1 MSRNM
6 LNGAQVIVDYLI
18 QEKVPQVF
26 GLCGHGNIQFI
37 DALYERSSDIK
48 TISVHHESVAGF
60 MADVYYRVSGRP
72 TATFTSC
79 GPGSAN
85 LPISLANAFLD
96 SVPFLAVTGNVPTSQ
111 FNRGAFQEMYRHYQ
125 ADFPSTVRTM
135 CKKVFQPTRGEM
147 VPLAVRQAWKT
158 MTTGRPG
165 PVVLD
170 VPFDVFM
177 ESAAE
182 EAPNAQAWNANI
194 SSRCGAD
201 PEGVVKAVDMLL
213 GAERPM
219 IIVGQ
224 GVRYGGAADELLK
237 LAERLQIPVAASA
250 SGLGAIDCNHPLA
263 LGLVARAGHYQANHA
278 TRQADVLLAMGMRF
292 DDRTSSSWIPGYSF
306 TIPPTRLIHVD
317 IDPEE
322 IGRNYPVALG
332 LMADVRTFLRQVH
345 AELDRRADLTKKAD
359 ARKKWLAQ
367 IDTYRKEW
375 DKFVAPGFSDDTTP
389 INPQRAALEID
400 KALPE
405 DAILVSDIGV
415 HHNWLLGFCKPKRPD
430 SLIGSMGF
438 GPMGFGVAG
447 VMGAK
452 FAAPDRPCVS
462 VCGDGAFFMHANVL
476 GTAVEYNL
484 PVVWVVWNNYA
495 YASIRGLQ
503 RGYLGGRELA
513 TDFHDPNTG
522 QRYNPDFAAMA
533 RSCGVEGVRVDRAGD
548 LGEAIR
554 KGIAANKPYL
564 IDVDIAADINPVG
577 AGVWE
582 LPGLGQSKAGIGTR
596 FSPPDL
602 LREEIACCLQ
612 ARKSSS
618 SVVPPASVLRP
629 PNWRSAKAPTSSSRR
644 ATSSGSTRSAEKLN
658 AIAIPADVTSD
669 DSVAEL
675 FRRCGPVDHV
685 VVTAAQLR
693 TGPFKTVAME
703 DVRATMEGKFWGA
716 WRVAQQADIRPGGSL
731 TLVSGFLS
739 VRPRPNSAIVSAA
752 NGALESLARALALE
766 LAPVR
771 VNAVSP
777 GIIDTPIRA
786 AMPEEARRDMLAKT
800 AAALPVGRVGAA
812 RISHA
817 RSSAS

>member
-1 MSRNM
+1 MSPRNA

-37 DALYERSSDIK
+37 DALYERSDELK

-85 LPISLANAFLD
+85 LPISLGNAFLD

-111 FNRGAFQEMYRHYQ
+111 FNRGAFQELYRHYQ
-125 ADFPSTVRTM
+125 ADFPSTVRSY

-147 VPLAVRQAWKT
+147 VPLAIRQAWKT

-182 EAPNAQAWNANI
+182 EAPNAKAWNGNI

-213 GAERPM
+213 GAERPVM
-219 IIVGQ
+219 LVGQ
-224 GVRYGGAADELLK
+224 GVRYGGAAEELLK

-250 SGLGAIDCNHPLA
+250 IGLGAIDCNHPLA

-278 TRQADVLLAMGMRF
+278 TRQADVLLALGVRF

-332 LMADVRTFLRQVH
+332 LMADVRTFLRQIH
-345 AELDRRADLTKKAD
+345 AELDRRADLTKRAD

-405 DAILVSDIGV
+405 NAILVSDIGV
-415 HHNWLLGFCKPKRPD
+415 HHNWLLSFCKPKRPD

-513 TDFHDPNTG
+513 TDFHDPVSG

-554 KGIAANKPYL
+554 KGIARQQALSDRRRYRRRHQSLRRRRLGAAGARAQQAGHRHAIRADL
-564 IDVDIAADINPVG
+564 IVDNPSKRNSHPPKKQDRGNVMMLKARRSWWSG
-577 AGVWE
+577 ARPV
-582 LPGLGQSKAGIGTR
+582 
-596 FSPPDL
+596 
-602 LREEIACCLQ
+602 
-612 ARKSSS
+612 
-618 SVVPPASVLRP
+618 SVFRP
-629 PNWRSAKAPTSSSRR
+629 PNWRRGKALKSSLPRATPSASMPLRAPSAPGRLRPTSPTTKALKICSAPAARSIMSWSPPRSSRPVPSR
-644 ATSSGSTRSAEKLN
+644 RWPWKTCARRWKASSGAPGASRASP
-658 AIAIPADVTSD
+658 ISVPADRSRW
-669 DSVAEL
+669 S
-675 FRRCGPVDHV
+675 P
-685 VVTAAQLR
+685 
-693 TGPFKTVAME
+693 
-703 DVRATMEGKFWGA
+703 AT
-716 WRVAQQADIRPGGSL
+716 
-731 TLVSGFLS
+731 
-739 VRPRPNSAIVSAA
+739 
-752 NGALESLARALALE
+752 
-766 LAPVR
+766 
-771 VNAVSP
+771 
-777 GIIDTPIRA
+777 
-786 AMPEEARRDMLAKT
+786 
-800 AAALPVGRVGAA
+800 
-812 RISHA
+812 
-817 RSSAS
+817 

>member
-1 MSRNM
+1 MPMSKNM
-6 LNGAQVIVDYLI
+6 LDGGQVIVDYLVR
-18 QEKVPQVF
+18 EKVPYVF

-37 DALYERSSDIK
+37 DALYERSHEIK

-60 MADVYYRVSGRP
+60 MADVYYRVAGRP

-96 SVPFLAVTGNVPTSQ
+96 SVPFMAVTGNVPTSQ
-111 FNRGAFQEMYRHYQ
+111 FNRGAFQEMYRHHQ
-125 ADFPSTVRTM
+125 ADFPSTVRTI

-158 MTTGRPG
+158 MVTGRPG

-182 EAPNAQAWNANI
+182 EAPNAIAWNANI

-213 GAERPM
+213 GAERPT

-224 GVRYGGAADELLK
+224 GVRYGGAAEELRK

-250 SGLGAIDCNHPLA
+250 SGLGALDCNHPLA

-345 AELDRRADLTKKAD
+345 AELDRRKDLSARAD
-359 ARKKWLAQ
+359 ARKKWLQA
-367 IDTYRKEW
+367 IDGYRKEW
-375 DKFVAPGFSDDTTP
+375 DKFVAPGFTDDTSP
-389 INPQRAALEID
+389 INPQRAAFEID
-400 KALPE
+400 RGLPA

-415 HHNWLLGFCKPKRPD
+415 HHNWLLGYCKPRRPD

-447 VMGAK
+447 VLGAK

-462 VCGDGAFFMHANVL
+462 VCGDGAFFMHASVL
-476 GTAVEYNL
+476 GTAVEYDL

-513 TDFHDPNTG
+513 TDFRHPNTG
-522 QRYNPDFAAMA
+522 APYNPDFAAMA
-533 RSCGVEGVRVDRAGD
+533 RSAGIAGVNVDRAGD
-548 LGEAIR
+548 LSDALREAV
-554 KGIAANKPYL
+554 AARKPYL
-564 IDVDIAADINPVG
+564 INANIGADKNPGG

-582 LPGLGQSKAGIGTR
+582 LPGLGQS
-596 FSPPDL
+596 
-602 LREEIACCLQ
+602 Q
-612 ARKSSS
+612 
-618 SVVPPASVLRP
+618 PA
-629 PNWRSAKAPTSSSRR
+629 
-644 ATSSGSTRSAEKLN
+644 
-658 AIAIPADVTSD
+658 
-669 DSVAEL
+669 
-675 FRRCGPVDHV
+675 F
-685 VVTAAQLR
+685 
-693 TGPFKTVAME
+693 
-703 DVRATMEGKFWGA
+703 
-716 WRVAQQADIRPGGSL
+716 GG
-731 TLVSGFLS
+731 
-739 VRPRPNSAIVSAA
+739 RYQP
-752 NGALESLARALALE
+752 
-766 LAPVR
+766 
-771 VNAVSP
+771 
-777 GIIDTPIRA
+777 
-786 AMPEEARRDMLAKT
+786 
-800 AAALPVGRVGAA
+800 
-812 RISHA
+812 
-817 RSSAS
+817 

>member
-1 MSRNM
+1 MLKRSSDNR
-6 LNGAQVIVDYLI
+6 LNGGQVIVDYLI
-18 QEKVPQVF
+18 REKVPYAF

-37 DALYERSSDIK
+37 DALHERQSDIK
-48 TISVHHESVAGF
+48 TISVHHESVCGF
-60 MADVYYRVSGRP
+60 MADAYYRVSGQP
-72 TATFTSC
+72 VATFTSC
-79 GPGSAN
+79 GPGSMN
-85 LPISLANAFLD
+85 MPIALATAYLD

-111 FNRGAFQEMYRHYQ
+111 FGRGAFQELYRQHQ
-125 ADFPSTVRTM
+125 ADFPSTVRSV
-135 CKKVFQPTRGEM
+135 CKKVYQPTRGEQ
-147 VPLAVRQAWKT
+147 VPMMVRQAWKT
-158 MTTGRPG
+158 MVTGRPG

-177 ESAAE
+177 EAAAE
-182 EAPNAQAWNANI
+182 ETPKPEEWSANI

-201 PEGVVKAVDMLL
+201 PDGVKKTVDMLL
-213 GAERPM
+213 SAERPV
-219 IIVGQ
+219 ILVGQ
-224 GVRYGGAADELLK
+224 GVKYGGATDDLRA
-237 LAERLQIPVAASA
+237 LAEKLQIPVAHSM
-250 SGLGAIDCNHPLA
+250 SGIGAIDTSHPLS
-263 LGLVARAGHYQANHA
+263 LGLLSRGGAYQANGA
-278 TRQADVLLAMGMRF
+278 ARQADVLLALGVRF

-306 TIPPTRLIHVD
+306 TIPPTKLIHVD

-345 AELDRRADLTKKAD
+345 AELDRRADLSKKAD

-522 QRYNPDFAAMA
+522 ERYNPDFAAMA

-596 FSPPDL
+596 Y
-602 LREEIACCLQ
+602 Q
-612 ARKSSS
+612 
-618 SVVPPASVLRP
+618 PA
-629 PNWRSAKAPTSSSRR
+629 
-644 ATSSGSTRSAEKLN
+644 
-658 AIAIPADVTSD
+658 
-669 DSVAEL
+669 
-675 FRRCGPVDHV
+675 
-685 VVTAAQLR
+685 
-693 TGPFKTVAME
+693 
-703 DVRATMEGKFWGA
+703 
-716 WRVAQQADIRPGGSL
+716 
-731 TLVSGFLS
+731 
-739 VRPRPNSAIVSAA
+739 
-752 NGALESLARALALE
+752 
-766 LAPVR
+766 
-771 VNAVSP
+771 
-777 GIIDTPIRA
+777 
-786 AMPEEARRDMLAKT
+786 
-800 AAALPVGRVGAA
+800 
-812 RISHA
+812 
-817 RSSAS
+817 

>member
-1 MSRNM
+1 MATNM

-18 QEKVPQVF
+18 QEKVPYAF

-37 DALYERSSDIK
+37 DALFERQSDIK

-96 SVPFLAVTGNVPTSQ
+96 SVPFMAVTGNVPTSQ
-111 FNRGAFQEMYRHYQ
+111 FNRGAFQELYRHYQ
-125 ADFPSTVRTM
+125 ADFPSTVRSY
-135 CKKVFQPTRGEM
+135 CKKVFQPTRGEQ
-147 VPLAVRQAWKT
+147 VPLMVRQAWKT
-158 MTTGRPG
+158 MVTGRPG

-170 VPFDVFM
+170 VPFDVFL
-177 ESAAE
+177 EAAAE
-182 EAPNAQAWNANI
+182 EAPRPEDWSANI

-201 PEGVVKAVDMLL
+201 PEGVTKAVDMLL
-213 GAERPM
+213 AAERPT

-224 GVRYGGAADELLK
+224 GVRYGGASDDLLR
-237 LAERLQIPVAASA
+237 LAERLQIPVASSA
-250 SGLGAIDCNHPLA
+250 SGLGAIDVNHPLA

-278 TRQADVLLAMGMRF
+278 TRQADVLLALGVRF

-332 LMADVRTFLRQVH
+332 LMADVRTFLRQVL
-345 AELDRRADLTKKAD
+345 AELETRKGVAD
-359 ARKKWLAQ
+359 AAASRRKWLAT
-367 IDTYRKEW
+367 IDGYRKEW
-375 DKFVAPGFSDDTTP
+375 NAFIAPGFMDDSTP
-389 INPQRAALEID
+389 IHPQRAAAEID
-400 KALPE
+400 KALPD
-405 DAILVSDIGV
+405 DAIMVSDIGV
-415 HHNWLLGFCKPKRPD
+415 HHNWLLQFCKPKRPD
-430 SLIGSMGF
+430 SFIGCMGF
-438 GPMGFGVAG
+438 GSMGFGVAG
-447 VMGAK
+447 VLGAK

-513 TDFHDPNTG
+513 TDFHDPTTG
-522 QRYNPDFAAMA
+522 ARYNPDFAAMA

-564 IDVDIAADINPVG
+564 IDIDIAADINPSG

-582 LPGLGQSKAGIGTR
+582 LPGLGQSKPGIGTR
-596 FSPPDL
+596 FD
-602 LREEIACCLQ
+602 
-612 ARKSSS
+612 
-618 SVVPPASVLRP
+618 
-629 PNWRSAKAPTSSSRR
+629 PT
-644 ATSSGSTRSAEKLN
+644 
-658 AIAIPADVTSD
+658 
-669 DSVAEL
+669 
-675 FRRCGPVDHV
+675 
-685 VVTAAQLR
+685 
-693 TGPFKTVAME
+693 
-703 DVRATMEGKFWGA
+703 
-716 WRVAQQADIRPGGSL
+716 
-731 TLVSGFLS
+731 
-739 VRPRPNSAIVSAA
+739 
-752 NGALESLARALALE
+752 
-766 LAPVR
+766 
-771 VNAVSP
+771 
-777 GIIDTPIRA
+777 
-786 AMPEEARRDMLAKT
+786 
-800 AAALPVGRVGAA
+800 
-812 RISHA
+812 
-817 RSSAS
+817 